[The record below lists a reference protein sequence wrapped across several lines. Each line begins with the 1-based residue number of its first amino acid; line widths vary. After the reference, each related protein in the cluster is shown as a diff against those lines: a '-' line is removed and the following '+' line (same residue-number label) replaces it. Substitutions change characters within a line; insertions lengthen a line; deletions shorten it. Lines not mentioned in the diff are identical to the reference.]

1 MKKIKN
7 LILGILLYFLIFGCQ
22 KEMIDF
28 QGENGVYFEMRLQT
42 MTGLGIGNYADTT
55 SVPFASTTK
64 NDTIDS
70 IKFKLFGR
78 VSDTERTFHINISDS
93 STAVMGQEYDEFP
106 LTVTMPAGVEYCY
119 LPITI
124 HRTDAILNEHKYLI
138 LEITPS
144 SDFPFLLK
152 RVKTQEGDDNAPWV
166 DVTRHTIDI
175 SDALF
180 KPLIWLDVYLGD
192 YSDYK
197 FRLLNEKYDLTQEDW
212 STQQLMPTA
221 KVKYIG
227 MTFKRYLIEQE
238 DAGTPIYERDRYG
251 EIIYKK
257 KANGEFE
264 LDSEGNKIPVKLT
277 MGVNV

>member
-1 MKKIKN
+1 MKKKN
-7 LILGILLYFLIFGCQ
+7 ILLGICLYFFIFGCQ

-28 QGENGVYFEMRLQT
+28 QGENGVYFEMRLRT
-42 MTGLGIGNYADTT
+42 MTGLGIGKYADTT

-78 VSDTERTFHINISDS
+78 ISDRERTFYINISDS

-124 HRTDAILNEHKYLI
+124 RRTDEIFNDHKYLI
-138 LEITPS
+138 LEIIPS
-144 SDFPFLLK
+144 SDFPFQLNRIK
-152 RVKTQEGDDNAPWV
+152 AKEGEDNAPWV
-166 DVTRHTIDI
+166 NITRHTIDI

-180 KPLIWLDVYLGD
+180 KPLVWYDAYLGD
-192 YSDYK
+192 YSDCK

-212 STQQLMPTA
+212 SSQELMPSA

-238 DAGTPIYERDRYG
+238 TAGTPIYERDRYG

-264 LDSEGNKIPVKLT
+264 FDKDGNKIPVKMT
-277 MGVNV
+277 MGINV